1 MERNLSIPRLS
12 PCFDDYPTLLRSIL
26 YFLSAFIM
34 SAIES
39 NQNDGEEDKTVGL
52 SVQGQYFIVK
62 TSMIESH
69 DWILSK
75 ILSSDIPWERTSDN
89 GQIYLDV
96 ETRLL
101 SNYP

>member
-1 MERNLSIPRLS
+1 
-12 PCFDDYPTLLRSIL
+12 
-26 YFLSAFIM
+26 M